1 MEQDNNLQNAG
12 ETQEEVKFDDL
23 HGEVLTDRVKVLSP
37 GRTILKRFF
46 RSKLS
51 VVGLV
56 ILIALMLISFIGPLL
71 SPWGEQEVDRTP
83 CDIVTVERIEYVV
96 DGEIGRAHV

>member
-71 SPWGEQEVDRTP
+71 SPWEEQEVDRTRP
-83 CDIVTVERIEYVV
+83 LFTDIF
-96 DGEIGRAHV
+96 